1 LFFPQNA
8 PPDKDGKQAT
18 IPCPVTVKDLKG
30 KQYKIIL
37 SRPQLKTDPPTS
49 PADDAQ
55 KSCAGITPLEILG
68 WCNRTNGPK
77 RVATD
82 DPIKWGF
89 STPPVLPDNNTHD
102 FNNDDCIGDFFV
114 CGRSDILWRFS
125 NGGVVAWL
133 QLSNLIVRSF
143 GIGTLDPNIWTI

>member
-1 LFFPQNA
+1 PLNPNEKIILTMGPDVHPGLQDWDSATFACDGTGIPFTLSFAGLNAELLFFPQNG
-8 PPDKDGKQAT
+8 PPPTEPT
-18 IPCPVTVKDLKG
+18 IPCLVTVKDLKG

-37 SRPQLKTDPPTS
+37 ARPKLKTDPPTS

-68 WCNRTNGPK
+68 WCNRTNGPN

-89 STPPVLPDNNTHD
+89 STPPVLPDNNT
-102 FNNDDCIGDFFV
+102 
-114 CGRSDILWRFS
+114 
-125 NGGVVAWL
+125 
-133 QLSNLIVRSF
+133 
-143 GIGTLDPNIWTI
+143 